1 MSVLTINNVSKYY
14 GAQRVL
20 DNVSFAIAR
29 GERVGLV
36 GRNGMGKTTLLRLI
50 MGQEEP
56 DGGQISIAHGT
67 RLGYLEQEATF
78 DPERS
83 LAGEVGRVFDPLRLK
98 ELELRTVEAEMSSPE
113 VNADQ
118 DRLQK
123 VMARYT
129 RLTHEFEAAGGYDY
143 EAEVKAT
150 LGGLGFSPEEGSLPM
165 KALSGGQ
172 KTRAFL
178 ARMLLGRPGL
188 MLLDEPTNHLDI
200 QAAEWLEEYL
210 ADFPG
215 GILIVSHDRYF
226 LDAVAQKIIELDDT
240 GVCIYSGNFSSY
252 VTQREERRRRQA
264 EEFRRQQEEIDDL
277 KAYIRKYKA
286 GNRAT
291 MAKSREKRLARMEP
305 VGRPR
310 TPVSFRL
317 HFNPGETGGR
327 EVLRLRGLGKA
338 YPGRELFRDVEAT
351 VMRGDRVALIG
362 KNGCGKTT
370 LLKIA
375 LGLVEPDRGRATFG
389 GGVEVGY
396 FSQDIDDLDDEKTIL
411 DEIMTAS
418 GMLPAE
424 ARNYLGRFLFR
435 GDDVNKVVGT
445 LSGGERS
452 RLYLAKLV
460 MGEANTLL
468 LDEPTNHLD
477 LQSKEALEEALKD
490 YAGTI
495 VVVSH
500 DRYFIDRLATRI
512 FEFDNGR
519 IAQYRGNYSAYRMEK
534 IRQAQGA
541 LGGAAQAAAPGRS
554 TQGRVAPGKSTGVG
568 NHQGFR
574 NRGAAR
580 GGQSKSRDRQEKDI
594 ELAILAMEK
603 EKESLEKTISAPDFY
618 RRDGA
623 QVRATMQR
631 YEQLMVELDE
641 AYRRW
646 SDLVEV

>member
-1 MSVLTINNVSKYY
+1 MSILTVSNVSKYY

-36 GRNGMGKTTLLRLI
+36 GRNGVGKTTLLRLI

-56 DGGQISIAHGT
+56 DGGQIAIARGT

-78 DPERS
+78 DPERP
-83 LAGEVGRVFDPLRLK
+83 LAEEVGRVFAPLRAK
-98 ELELRTVEAEMSSPE
+98 EAELRGLEAEMAGPE
-113 VNADQ
+113 VVADPA
-118 DRLQK
+118 RLEK

-150 LGGLGFSPEEGSLPM
+150 LGGLGFAPGEGALPM
-165 KALSGGQ
+165 RALSGGQ

-178 ARMLLGRPGL
+178 ARMLLGRPDL
-188 MLLDEPTNHLDI
+188 MLLDEPTNHLDL

-210 ADFPG
+210 ATFPG

-226 LDAVAQKIIELDDT
+226 LDAVAQKIIELDDS
-240 GVCIYSGNFSSY
+240 GACVYSGNFSSY
-252 VTQREERRRRQA
+252 LNQREERRRRQA
-264 EEFRRQQEEIDDL
+264 EEYRRQQEEIADL
-277 KAYIRKYKA
+277 RAYIRKYKA
-286 GNRAT
+286 GNRST
-291 MAKSREKRLARMEP
+291 MARSREKRLARIEP

-317 HFNPGETGGR
+317 RFNPGETGGR
-327 EVLRLRGLGKA
+327 EVLRLRGLAKA

-375 LGLVEPDRGRATFG
+375 LGLVEPDRGSATFG

-396 FSQDIDDLDDEKTIL
+396 FSQDIDDLDDTRTIL
-411 DEIMTAS
+411 DEIIAAS
-418 GMLPAE
+418 GMPPTE

-435 GDDVNKVVGT
+435 GNDVGKLVGT

-452 RLYLAKLV
+452 RLYLAKLIL
-460 MGEANTLL
+460 GEANTLL

-477 LQSKEALEEALKD
+477 LEAKEALEEALKE
-490 YAGTI
+490 YPGTVI
-495 VVVSH
+495 VVSH

-512 FEFDNGR
+512 FEFDGGR
-519 IAQYRGNYSAYRMEK
+519 INQYRGNYSAYRMEK
-534 IRQAQGA
+534 IRQAE
-541 LGGAAQAAAPGRS
+541 
-554 TQGRVAPGKSTGVG
+554 VASG
-568 NHQGFR
+568 
-574 NRGAAR
+574 GAAR
-580 GGQSKSRDRQEKDI
+580 GGALTNGSRNRVPVRSGTGAERDRLEKDL
-594 ELAILAMEK
+594 ELSILALEK
-603 EKESLEKTISAPDFY
+603 EKETLEGAISAPEFY
-618 RRDGA
+618 RRDGTE
-623 QVRATMQR
+623 VRQTMRR
-631 YEQLMVELDE
+631 YERVMVELDE

-646 SDLVEV
+646 SELIEHGSDRP